1 MRVYVPGHITL
12 YRYVKEKSTCSL
24 GIPTGRQADHCR
36 DRTRTDARRRLL
48 AIRSVVRPSPS
59 SLVPA
64 DADAEDGRGRGW
76 PRWEEKEMHLL

>member
-1 MRVYVPGHITL
+1 MRMYIPGHITL

-36 DRTRTDARRRLL
+36 DRTDARRRLL

-64 DADAEDGRGRGW
+64 DADAEDGRRHGRVW